1 MTPALR
7 DALCRDSL
15 YAFTIKA
22 FEALEPGTPFENN
35 WHIGCISE
43 HLEANYRGELP
54 WLIINE
60 PPRCLK
66 SVQVAQI
73 YPAWVL
79 AKEPSHQF
87 IGATYAHTLAERNVV
102 ACRRVIQSDW
112 YKSFAPSVVISDD
125 QNQKD
130 FFTTTKQGQY
140 KGTGIGGTLTG
151 FGANTL
157 IIDDPINP
165 KEASSDTVRINTNN
179 EIRSTLFSRFND
191 RRTARMVMIMQRLHD
206 DDPTGNLIKDGR
218 YHLLKLPAEA
228 KTQIIVNLGERKWV
242 MDAGELLSPRL
253 TRKELDDLRIDLGE
267 YHFSGQY
274 MQEPVPLGGG
284 EFKPEWVQ
292 HYGRVKPA
300 DMNIYI
306 ICDPAGGDEMNRKKK
321 KTSDWTAFAVI
332 GLSKDNNYY
341 LLDMVRDRLNPTE
354 RVETLFQLHRK
365 WNVTTGIS
373 PKVGYE
379 KYGMMTDTHYIKVRQ
394 DEENYRF
401 ALIELGGSMAKEER
415 IRRMIPDLQRGR
427 WWFPATN
434 KYTDNEGRTFELV
447 QELVNGE
454 MLTFPRA
461 RHDDML
467 DAITRIYDIEM
478 GAVFP
483 RAEVVTTE
491 RYESNDDWTN
501 W

>member
-1 MTPALR
+1 MTPELR
-7 DALCRDSL
+7 DELCRDSL

-22 FEALEPGTPFENN
+22 FSILEPSTPFENS

-73 YPAWVL
+73 FPAWIL
-79 AKEPSHQF
+79 AKEPHHQF
-87 IGATYAHTLAERNVV
+87 IGAAYAHTLAERNVV
-102 ACRRVIQSDW
+102 ACRRWIQSDW
-112 YKSFAPSVVISDD
+112 DQSFAPQVKISDD

-151 FGANTL
+151 FGANTIL
-157 IIDDPINP
+157 LDDVINP
-165 KEASSDTVRINTNN
+165 KEANSDTIRLGAIQ
-179 EIRSTLFSRFND
+179 EIRSTMFSRFND
-191 RRTARMVMIMQRLHD
+191 RRTARMVLIMQRLHEA
-206 DDPTGNLIKDGR
+206 DPTGELLKDGR
-218 YHLLKLPAEA
+218 FHLLKLPAEA
-228 KTQIIVNLGERKWV
+228 KTQIVVNLGERKWV
-242 MDAGELLSPRL
+242 MDEGELLTPRL
-253 TRKELDDLRIDLGE
+253 TREGLNELRTDLGE
-267 YHFSGQY
+267 YFFSAQY

-284 EFKPEWVQ
+284 EFKPEWIQ
-292 HYGRVKPA
+292 HYGKVKHK

-306 ICDPAGGDEMNRKKK
+306 LCDPAGGDEMNKKKK
-321 KTSDWTAFAVI
+321 KTSDWSAFMVI
-332 GLSKDNNYY
+332 GLGKDNNFY

-365 WNVTTGIS
+365 WNVASGIS

-379 KYGMMTDTHYIKVRQ
+379 KYGMMTDTHYIKEKQ
-394 DEENYRF
+394 EQENYRF
-401 ALIELGGSMAKEER
+401 QLIEVGGSMPKEER
-415 IRRMIPDLQRGR
+415 IRRMIPDLERGR
-427 WWFPATN
+427 GWFPASN
-434 KYTDNEGRTFELV
+434 RYIDNEGRSFDLV
-447 QELVNGE
+447 QELINGE
-454 MLTFPRA
+454 MTTFPRA

-467 DAITRIYDIEM
+467 DAITRIYDM
-478 GAVFP
+478 SPVFP
-483 RAEVVTTE
+483 RQEAPNE
-491 RYESNDDWTN
+491 RYESSNDDWTN